1 MVSIAALIHPS
12 YVALAAALCALAALV
27 LLLQRPRPRDPDAIT
42 LLRETGAAGGRR
54 RWSLLARLRSWGGRA
69 RRSLRHLAIPSL
81 AVVVAIGFSGF
92 LWLITP
98 YAPRGLMR
106 VHPMN
111 CAQAR
116 AMGFADA
123 RIGTEGYFR
132 HLDADNDGISCES
145 VWVDRR
151 RW

>member
-1 MVSIAALIHPS
+1 MVGISALVHPS
-12 YVALAAALCALAALV
+12 YVALAAAVCALLALV
-27 LLLQRPRPRDPDAIT
+27 VLMRRPRPREPDVLT
-42 LLRETGAAGGRR
+42 LLRETDAAAGRR
-54 RWSLLARLRSWGGRA
+54 RWSLVARLRRWGARA
-69 RRSLRHLAIPSL
+69 RRSVRHVAIPSL

-92 LWLITP
+92 LWLVTP

-106 VHPMN
+106 AHPMN

-145 VWVDRR
+145 LWASQR